1 MAEFIK
7 HEIEPSNRFIL
18 SLCDYSGRW
27 SQPYRDAGYNVIQ
40 IDLKRGNDVRLLEK
54 LEYRVTD
61 PGDTE
66 LKENDLLTEE
76 EYKQLKAEGYFAKGA
91 KAKRDATIHG
101 ILAAPP
107 CTEFSAAGARH
118 WKGKEKNT
126 PEKLINN
133 IALVDA
139 CIRAVMIYQPQWW
152 VMENPVG
159 RVQRWIGKK
168 VYTFQPHE
176 FAGWLPEEEQYEE
189 QYTKE
194 TWLWGQFKEP
204 ETKELPPVQGSKMWA
219 KYGGKSERTKELRSM
234 TPRGFALA
242 FFNANK

>member
-7 HEIEPSNRFIL
+7 HTIDPSNRFIL

-61 PGDTE
+61 AGDTE
-66 LKENDLLTEE
+66 LKVNDLLTDD
-76 EYKQLKAEGYFAKGA
+76 EYKQLKAEGYFSQGA
-91 KAKRDATIHG
+91 KAKRDVTIHG

-107 CTEFSAAGARH
+107 CTEFSSAGARW
-118 WKGKEKNT
+118 WKDKDPALLTEA
-126 PEKLINN
+126 L
-133 IALVDA
+133 ALVDA
-139 CIRAVMIYQPQWW
+139 CLRAVMIYQPQWW
-152 VMENPVG
+152 VLENPVG

-168 VYTFQPHE
+168 AYTFQPHE
-176 FAGWLPEEEQYEE
+176 FAGWLPEEEQFDE

-194 TWLWGQFKEP
+194 TWLWGQFEEP
-204 ETKELPPVQGSKMWA
+204 ETKDLPPVQGSKMWA

>member
-7 HEIEPSNRFIL
+7 HTIDPSKRFIL

-40 IDLKRGNDVRLLEK
+40 IDLKRGNDVRLMEK

-61 PGDTE
+61 PGDTG
-66 LKENDLLTEE
+66 LKENDLLTEA
-76 EYKQLKAEGYFAKGA
+76 EYKQVKC

-107 CTEFSAAGARH
+107 CTEFSAAGARW
-118 WKGKEKNT
+118 WKDKDPALLTEA
-126 PEKLINN
+126 LS
-133 IALVDA
+133 LVDA
-139 CIRAVMIYQPQWW
+139 CLRAVMIYQPEWW

-176 FAGWLPEEEQYEE
+176 FAGWLPEEEQYDE

-194 TWLWGQFKEP
+194 TWLWGQFEEP
-204 ETKELPPVQGSKMWA
+204 KTKELPPVQGSKMWA
-219 KYGGKSERTKELRSM
+219 KYGGKSERTKELRSL